1 MKERITITVEQ
12 DLLADV
18 DKHLDK
24 DHIKNRSHAIEVLLK
39 KALGKRCPRKAV
51 ILCGGKGT
59 RLRPITQEIPKPL
72 IPVHGKPLVE
82 HLIDLFKKYD
92 IKDIVLSVGY
102 KKEKIMQHFGDGTQ
116 LGVNISYIEEAE
128 ESPLGTAG
136 PLRKARE
143 LLTDTFIVTN
153 GDELKDINLEEMYE
167 VHKNNKARVTIALTT
182 VADPSQYGCA
192 ELSGSRILR
201 FIEKPPKE
209 KAPSNLI
216 NSGLYIVE
224 PDALDVI
231 PDGFAMLE
239 KDVFPI
245 VAYKGGL
252 FGYPFSGQWMDTG
265 NLERWE
271 RALKEWKGISE
282 DL

>member
-1 MKERITITVEQ
+1 MKERVTITLEQ
-12 DLLADV
+12 DILQDV
-18 DKHLDK
+18 DKSIDSANV
-24 DHIKNRSHAIEVLLK
+24 KNRSHAIELLLK
-39 KALGKRCPRKAV
+39 KALGKRCPKKAI

-72 IPVHGKPLVE
+72 IPVHGKALVE

-102 KKEKIMQHFGDGTQ
+102 KKEKIKEHFGNGSR
-116 LGVNISYIEEAE
+116 LGVNITYIEESEDA
-128 ESPLGTAG
+128 PLGTAG
-136 PLRKARE
+136 PLKKAKDI
-143 LLTDTFIVTN
+143 LTETFIVTN

-167 VHKNNKARVTIALTT
+167 LHKSSKAKATIALTT
-182 VADPSQYGCA
+182 VPDPSNYGVA
-192 ELSGSRILR
+192 ELSGTKIKR
-201 FIEKPPKE
+201 FIEKPPKD

-216 NSGLYIVE
+216 NSGLYILE
-224 PDALDVI
+224 PDIIDII

-245 VAYKGGL
+245 VAFNGNL

-265 NLERWE
+265 NIERYE
-271 RALKEWKGISE
+271 RALNEWKGIK
-282 DL
+282 

>member
-1 MKERITITVEQ
+1 MKERITITLEE
-12 DLLADV
+12 DILKDV
-18 DKHLDK
+18 DLYVGK
-24 DHIKNRSHAIEVLLK
+24 DHIKNRSHAVEVLLK

-102 KKEKIMQHFGDGTQ
+102 KKEKIKEYFGNGQ
-116 LGVNISYIEEAE
+116 RVGVNISYIEESE

-136 PLRKARE
+136 PLKKARE
-143 LLTDTFIVTN
+143 MFKESFIVTN
-153 GDELKDINLEEMYE
+153 GDELKDINLEEMYDI
-167 VHKNNKARVTIALTT
+167 HKTNKSKITIALTT

-201 FIEKPPKE
+201 FIEKPPKD

-216 NSGLYIVE
+216 NSGLYIME
-224 PDALDVI
+224 PDAIDLI
-231 PDGFAMLE
+231 PEGFAMLE

-245 VAYKGGL
+245 VAYNGGL
-252 FGYPFSGQWMDTG
+252 FGYPFTGQWYDTG

-271 RALKEWKGISE
+271 RALNEWKGLK
-282 DL
+282 DD